1 MYFQLKIGVK
11 NMAYCTKCGIKNEDD
26 AEFCKKCGAS
36 LKGFTHKTDKDDD
49 CVCSGSK
56 QNPFVPVFWEIVII
70 LIGLWIM
77 FTFIIQGFLPVEYK
91 DISFGTLIVI
101 IIAIAII
108 LTGFR
113 IITKNR

>member
-1 MYFQLKIGVK
+1 MT
-11 NMAYCTKCGIKNEDD
+11 YCSKCGTKNEED

-36 LKGFTHKTDKDDD
+36 LKGVAKDFEKDDD

-56 QNPFVPVFWEIVII
+56 QNPYVPVFWGIVVI
-70 LIGLWIM
+70 LFGLWIIFSFVIPSTYLPM
-77 FTFIIQGFLPVEYK
+77 GMHNFSFWSLIIL
-91 DISFGTLIVI
+91 

-113 IITKNR
+113 ILSKK

>member
-1 MYFQLKIGVK
+1 
-11 NMAYCTKCGIKNEDD
+11 MAYCTKCGVKNEDD

-36 LKGFTHKTDKDDD
+36 LKGFKHEHDKDDD

-56 QNPFVPVFWEIVII
+56 QNPLVPVFWGAVVII
-70 LIGLWIM
+70 IGLWIIAN
-77 FTFIIQGFLPVEYK
+77 FIVPDAYLPEGFRGFE
-91 DISFGTLIVI
+91 FGSLIVL

-113 IITKNR
+113 IITKNK